1 MVERRSLSELWL
13 DGEAGS
19 VTQFLSQFSN
29 LHTVANGVSP
39 RAFQQAFASGC
50 LSLEENKE
58 TAPSVY
64 CESGEK
70 WAI

>member
-1 MVERRSLSELWL
+1 MVEKRSLSELWL
-13 DGEAGS
+13 DGKAGS

-29 LHTVANGVSP
+29 LHVSEWSSP
-39 RAFQQAFASGC
+39 RTFQQAFASGC

-70 WAI
+70 QVI